1 MKKKG
6 LAALLAFLLMVTGFT
21 GSSVRQAA
29 AEEGVN
35 GAAESVNA
43 TAEGSI
49 SISFDTQ
56 CDVTMEAVS
65 VTPGETVSELPEGVR
80 DEYVFAGWY
89 KEAECENEFSTGTA
103 IDADITLYADWKMKG
118 DVDQN
123 GVVEAGDALMILKYV
138 ANMID
143 RDTVTA
149 VQFKQA
155 DVDLS
160 GEIEANDALKVLKRV
175 ANMIKGFDVPEPTY
189 YEKLGYENVTSEDE
203 LLAFPSADGYGKY
216 TKGGR
221 GGKVIYVT
229 NLNDSGEGSLRA
241 AVEAEGPRVVIFRV
255 SGDIMLKSK
264 LRIKNPYITIAG
276 QTAPGDGICIRNY
289 DVIIQTEHCILSYL
303 RVRPGI
309 YEAEGWTRQDIYNDG
324 RKDCIWVYRSDN
336 VVLDHVSASFGSD
349 ETISVTQSDNVT
361 VQDCI
366 LSESL
371 NATPYGGAHAMG
383 SILCGGY
390 GQKIS
395 YFRNLVATHRSR
407 MPATGNQ
414 ASSEDDTVGCDIEIV
429 NNVFYNWQG
438 DNCGNSHDET
448 DVGPSRV
455 NLINN
460 YYKGGKEST
469 SEYAWSTAAGNQQ
482 MYMSGNAMN
491 GVVPKDQYTSL
502 VQWSSE
508 AVAGNLVDWDRY
520 IMPDRCE
527 KSILKNIVS
536 AFDAYDYVMENAGC
550 SLYRDDFDRGI
561 LQSVVDGKGKLI
573 NKPEQAYGWTGS
585 WPVLEQTQA
594 YTDADGDGM
603 DDTWERKVGLNPED
617 PADANATVA
626 GGYTN
631 LEIFLESLTNRK

>member
-1 MKKKG
+1 MGRVKKRT
-6 LAALLAFLLMVTGFT
+6 LAFLLVLFMVIPT
-21 GSSVRQAA
+21 AA
-29 AEEGVN
+29 GMKIKRVT
-35 GAAESVNA
+35 AESANGETVKI
-43 TAEGSI
+43 TFE
-49 SISFDTQ
+49 TQ
-56 CDVTMEAVS
+56 CGATMEAVS
-65 VTPGETVSELPEGVR
+65 VTKGEKAGELPEAVR

-89 KEAECENEFSTGTA
+89 CEAECETKFATGTA
-103 IDADITLYADWKMKG
+103 LLADVTLYADWVKKG
-118 DVDQN
+118 DMDQN
-123 GVVEAGDALMILKYV
+123 EKVEAGDALMILKYV

-143 RDTVTA
+143 KKSITSIR
-149 VQFKQA
+149 FRQA
-155 DVDLS
+155 DVEYNE
-160 GEIEANDALKVLKRV
+160 EIEAGDALKVLKRV
-175 ANMIKGFDVPEPTY
+175 ANMIKGFDVPEPAY
-189 YEKLGYENVTSEDE
+189 YEKLGFETVENEEE
-203 LLAFPSADGYGKY
+203 LLAFPGAEGYGKY
-216 TKGGR
+216 TRGGR
-221 GGKVIYVT
+221 GGKVICVT

-241 AVEAEGPRVVIFRV
+241 AVEAEGPRVVLFKV
-255 SGDIMLKSK
+255 SGDIMLQSK

-289 DVIIQTEHCILSYL
+289 DVVVETEQCILSYL

-309 YEAEGWTRQDIYNDG
+309 YSKEGWSREDIYKDG
-324 RKDCIWVYRSDN
+324 RKDCVWVYRSDK
-336 VVLDHVSASFGSD
+336 VVLDHISASFGSD

-383 SILCGGY
+383 SILCGSY

-395 YFRNLVATHRSR
+395 YYRNLVATHRSR

-414 ASSEDDTVGCDIEIV
+414 ASSEEDSIGCDIEVV

-491 GVVPKDQYTSL
+491 GVVPENQYTSL
-502 VQWSSE
+502 VAWSSE
-508 AVAGNLVDWDRY
+508 AVSGNLVDWERY
-520 IMPDRCE
+520 ILPERCE

-536 AFDAYDYVMENAGC
+536 PFDAYDYVMDNAGC
-550 SLYRDDFDRGI
+550 SLFRDDFDRGI
-561 LQSVVDGKGKLI
+561 LQSVRDGKGKLI
-573 NKPEQAYGWTGS
+573 NKPEQSYGWTGS
-585 WPVLEQTQA
+585 WPVLGQTEP

-603 DDTWERKVGLNPED
+603 DDDWEKKVGLNPED
-617 PADANATVA
+617 AADGTATVA

-631 LEIFLESLTNRK
+631 LEVFLTSLANRK